1 MEKQEWEK
9 VGDCRL
15 GGVTEV
21 VWCEPKFDEEDDESA
36 EVWGRDGLWTK
47 KNRCFELEEMI

>member
-21 VWCEPKFDEEDDESA
+21 VWCEPKFDKEDDESA